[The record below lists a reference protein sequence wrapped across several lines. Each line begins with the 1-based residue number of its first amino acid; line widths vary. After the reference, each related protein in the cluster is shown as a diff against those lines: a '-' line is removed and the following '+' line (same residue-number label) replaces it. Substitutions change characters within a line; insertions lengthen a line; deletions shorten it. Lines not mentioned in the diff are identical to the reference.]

1 MNLFSSVLNLPLLAA
16 PKSPA
21 CTKFD
26 NQKHSAK
33 FCAVATILTF
43 IASLT

>member
-1 MNLFSSVLNLPLLAA
+1 MNLFCSVLNSPLLAA
-16 PKSPA
+16 HKSPA

-33 FCAVATILTF
+33 FCAVATTLTPMT
-43 IASLT
+43 SLT